1 MVKRYGRIL
10 LTCLGFTGAAV
21 LLLGQPKGGKPAN
34 WGLDPAGTS
43 TASAHATAIDENAG
57 LNKQMFAPNGG
68 EYASLAL
75 KLGSGQGVVAASLPA
90 NARQVNSSSPIDSPE
105 ASNAAQVTGVVK
117 DPNQAVLAGVQ
128 VVLTDLRTKATVT
141 VVTNSQGVYV
151 FPALKPGTYT
161 IEVDVKGF
169 NPDISGELK
178 VAAGQT
184 VNSDFILALAGNTE
198 TVTVSAGSFEN
209 AYRVDKLA
217 PATPLGPT
225 PIVNLPYTINVISHQ
240 LIEDT
245 HSRDFKQIAKYLP
258 LVSFQEMQGPEIL
271 RPETRGMQ
279 GTNMQGDR
287 MDGMGFAVTVPF
299 ALEEYD
305 QIEVL
310 SGVGGSMYGPSNP
323 SGTFNFV
330 SKAPTEEPFRE
341 VGVDYEGRSVMTGH
355 LDMGGRLGPNKLL
368 GYRINGLLG
377 DGTGYVTNSQLRRQ
391 LADITLDVRP
401 FAHTTIGGNFSYY
414 NLYQHGYPGWF
425 SYNPTLN
432 PTSTCTTAYNSKCY
446 SMLPVN
452 APDPERQGYGQ
463 RFLGS
468 NTNNQV
474 AEVKLTHDFSP
485 NWRLILGV
493 LHQISFRNL
502 TTAVNAL
509 YDSTGDYQTEAE
521 NIFQGTISGRF
532 QVKSDLGYVTGKFKT
547 WGLDNAV
554 VFGSTGY
561 RFASWNPK
569 TSVPGN
575 FLCELGNS
583 SVCHANIA
591 NPLIDADPG
600 YTPYTG
606 IYGLY
611 ASSIIHQQGFNFGDT
626 ITLTPRWLLHVAASQ
641 DWTWTTNY
649 SSPGGPAYE
658 TAGYMSQGVS
668 PTGSVLYK
676 PTPNQTAYVTWADS
690 IQAPDTAPGD
700 SGSGASKIFVNNASQ
715 ALPPY
720 RSTEVEAGYKIESQ
734 RMNFSADLFRIRRP
748 FADTVELFTY
758 SASNTSN
765 VCGAGGTLTTAGQTC
780 ETDKIIGQQINYGA
794 EAMLS
799 GKVTQ
804 SLRVIGGIT
813 ALSPKLTD
821 TLVLLPS
828 TSQYVMTANCP
839 AGFTASTLCP
849 SYVTNDKN
857 FIGIPDYKSNIL
869 AEYQLPVL
877 STAYF
882 TFDWQHVGRRA
893 ADDRNSY
900 YVPQYNTFD
909 LGGRYSARVFGK
921 LATWLVTVNNVSN
934 VHYWSTLGPGSITG
948 QASADLAH
956 LGEPRLITATMR
968 FDF

>member
-1 MVKRYGRIL
+1 MVFK
-10 LTCLGFTGAAV
+10 T
-21 LLLGQPKGGKPAN
+21 K
-34 WGLDPAGTS
+34 
-43 TASAHATAIDENAG
+43 
-57 LNKQMFAPNGG
+57 
-68 EYASLAL
+68 
-75 KLGSGQGVVAASLPA
+75 GQGNWRGLLVCGLLCLLATLCTF
-90 NARQVNSSSPIDSPE
+90 
-105 ASNAAQVTGVVK
+105 AQGGATTAQITGTVK
-117 DPNQAVLAGVQ
+117 DPSQAVLANVP
-128 VVLTDLRTKATVT
+128 VVLTNVQTNEKATT
-141 VVTNSQGVYV
+141 VTNGQGEYR
-151 FPALKPGTYT
+151 FSALPAGTYT
-161 IEVDVKGF
+161 VQADAQGF
-169 NPDISGELK
+169 NPSVSGAIK
-178 VAAGQT
+178 VAAGQSAHT
-184 VNSDFILALAGNTE
+184 DFSLTMAGNVE
-198 TVTVSAGSFEN
+198 TVTVQAGAFEN
-209 AYRVDKLA
+209 AYRVDKVA
-217 PATPLGPT
+217 PASPLGPT

-299 ALEEYD
+299 ALEEYQ

-330 SKAPTEEPFRE
+330 TKAPTEDRFNE

-355 LDMGGRLGPNKLL
+355 VDVGGRLGPNKIL
-368 GYRINGLLG
+368 GYRINGLMG

-401 FAHTTIGGNFSYY
+401 FAHTTVAGNFSFY
-414 NLYQHGYPGWF
+414 NLWQHGYPGWF

-432 PTSTCTTAYNSKCY
+432 PTAVCTTGYNSKCF
-446 SMLPVN
+446 SKLPVN

-485 NWRLILGV
+485 NWHLYLGV

-509 YDSTGDYQTEAE
+509 FDSKGDYQQEAE
-521 NIFQGTISGRF
+521 NVFQGTISGRF

-547 WGLDNAV
+547 WGVENAV

-561 RFASWNPK
+561 RFASWSPK
-569 TSVPGN
+569 TAIPNPVY
-575 FLCELGNS
+575 LCKLDNS
-583 SVCHANIA
+583 SVCFANIA
-591 NPLIDADPG
+591 NPWIAANPG
-600 YTPYTG
+600 YQPYTG
-606 IYGLY
+606 IYGLF

-626 ITLTPRWLLHVAASQ
+626 ITLTPNWLLRVAASQ
-641 DWTWTTNY
+641 DWTWTNSYTY
-649 SSPGGPAYE
+649 STTTDSRTYVP
-658 TAGYMSQGVS
+658 GYMNQGVS
-668 PTGSVLYK
+668 PTASVLYK
-676 PTPNQTAYVTWADS
+676 PRPNQTAYVTWADS
-690 IQAPDTAPGD
+690 IQAPDTAPGNTI
-700 SGSGASKIFVNNASQ
+700 STTKPATNVYFTNAGQ

-720 RSTEVEAGYKIESQ
+720 RSTEVEMGYKVESQ
-734 RMNFSADLFRIRRP
+734 RMNFSADVFRIRRP
-748 FADTVELFTY
+748 FADTVELFAY
-758 SASNTSN
+758 STSNTSN
-765 VCGAGGTLTTAGQTC
+765 VCGAGGTLTLAGQIC
-780 ETDKIIGQQINYGA
+780 ETDKIIGQQLNYGA

-799 GKVTQ
+799 GNVTK
-804 SLRVIGGIT
+804 SLRIIGGIT

-821 TLVLLPS
+821 TVVYLPVGNK
-828 TSQYVMTANCP
+828 YVSATCTLP
-839 AGFTASTLCP
+839 AGVAATSLICP
-849 SYVTNDKN
+849 SYVTNNKTLVG
-857 FIGIPDYKSNIL
+857 FPAYKSNIL

-882 TFDWQHVGRRA
+882 TFDWQHVGRRP
-893 ADDRNSY
+893 ADDMNSY

-909 LGGRYSARVFGK
+909 LGGRYSARIFGN
-921 LATWLVTVNNVSN
+921 LTTWIVTFNNVSN

-948 QASADLAH
+948 QSSADLAH
-956 LGEPRLITATMR
+956 MGEPRLLTATMR
-968 FDF
+968 YEF

>member
-1 MVKRYGRIL
+1 MKK
-10 LTCLGFTGAAV
+10 
-21 LLLGQPKGGKPAN
+21 LLLVI
-34 WGLDPAGTS
+34 LS
-43 TASAHATAIDENAG
+43 V
-57 LNKQMFAPNGG
+57 LF
-68 EYASLAL
+68 
-75 KLGSGQGVVAASLPA
+75 ASLPA
-90 NARQVNSSSPIDSPE
+90 LAQT
-105 ASNAAQVTGVVK
+105 AAGTGSITGMVK
-117 DPNQAVLAGVQ
+117 DPNHAVLANTQ
-128 VVLTDLRTKATVT
+128 VVLTNLLTGTSSATA
-141 VVTNSQGVYV
+141 TNEQGIYV
-151 FPALKPGTYT
+151 FPALRPGGYSVAV
-161 IEVDVKGF
+161 EAKGF
-169 NPDISGELK
+169 QVKTSSELK
-178 VAAGQT
+178 VAQGQT
-184 VNSDFILALAGNTE
+184 VNADFVLALAKNTE
-198 TVTVSAGSFEN
+198 SVTVSAGAFEN

-299 ALEEYD
+299 ALEEYN

-330 SKAPTEEPFRE
+330 TKAPTEEPFRQAE
-341 VGVDYEGRSVMTGH
+341 VDYEGRSVVTGL
-355 LDMGGRLGPNKLL
+355 LDLGGRVGPNKLL
-368 GYRINGLLG
+368 GYRINGLVG
-377 DGTGYVTNSQLRRQ
+377 DGAGYVTNSQLRRQ

-401 FAHTTIGGNFSYY
+401 FAHTTIGGNFSFY

-432 PTSTCTTAYNSKCY
+432 PTATCTTAYNSKCY

-468 NTNNQV
+468 NTNNQI
-474 AEVKLTHDFSP
+474 AEVKATHDFSL
-485 NWRLILGV
+485 NWHLVLGAF
-493 LHQISFRNL
+493 HQISYRNL

-509 YDSTGDYQTEAE
+509 FDSTGDYQTEAE
-521 NIFQGTISGRF
+521 NVFQGTISGRF

-561 RFASWNPK
+561 RFASWSPK
-569 TSVPGN
+569 NSVPGS

-583 SVCHANIA
+583 SVCHTNIA
-591 NPLIDADPG
+591 NPLIDANPG
-600 YTPYTG
+600 YQPYTG

-611 ASSIIHQQGFNFGDT
+611 TSSIIHQQGFNFGDT
-626 ITLTPRWLLHVAASQ
+626 ITVTPKWLLHVAASQ
-641 DWTWTTNY
+641 DWTWTTSY
-649 SSPGGPAYE
+649 TTPGGPAKE
-658 TAGYMSQGVS
+658 TTGYMNQGVS
-668 PTGSVLYK
+668 PTASVLYK
-676 PTPNQTAYVTWADS
+676 PAPNQTAYVTWADS
-690 IQAPDTAPGD
+690 IQAPDTAPGTTG
-700 SGSGASKIFVNNASQ
+700 SGSAKIFITNDSQ

-720 RSTEVEAGYKIESQ
+720 RSTEVEMGYKVESQ
-734 RMNFSADLFRIRRP
+734 RMNFSADVFRIRRP
-748 FADTVELFTY
+748 FADTVELFAY

-765 VCGAGGTLTTAGQTC
+765 ACGVDGTLTLAGQIC

-799 GKVTQ
+799 GNVTK

-813 ALSPKLTD
+813 ALNPKLTD
-821 TLVLLPS
+821 TVVYLPVGNPYVSATCVDPTGVAKTALV
-828 TSQYVMTANCP
+828 
-839 AGFTASTLCP
+839 CP
-849 SYVTNDKN
+849 SYVTNNKT

-877 STAYF
+877 STAFF

-893 ADDRNSY
+893 ADDMNSY

-921 LATWLVTVNNVSN
+921 VATWLVTFNNVSN

-956 LGEPRLITATMR
+956 LGEPRLITASMR
-968 FDF
+968 YDF

>member
-1 MVKRYGRIL
+1 MVFK
-10 LTCLGFTGAAV
+10 T
-21 LLLGQPKGGKPAN
+21 K
-34 WGLDPAGTS
+34 
-43 TASAHATAIDENAG
+43 
-57 LNKQMFAPNGG
+57 
-68 EYASLAL
+68 
-75 KLGSGQGVVAASLPA
+75 GQGNWRGLLVCCLLCLCATLCTFAQGGSSAA
-90 NARQVNSSSPIDSPE
+90 RI
-105 ASNAAQVTGVVK
+105 TGTVR
-117 DPNQAVLAGVQ
+117 DPSQAVLANVP
-128 VVLTDLRTKATVT
+128 VVLTNVQTNEKATT
-141 VVTNSQGVYV
+141 VTNGQGEYK
-151 FPALKPGTYT
+151 FSALPAGTYT
-161 IEVDVKGF
+161 IQADAQGF
-169 NPDISGELK
+169 NPSVSGAVM
-178 VAAGQT
+178 VAAGQSAST
-184 VNSDFILALAGNTE
+184 DFSLTLAGTSE
-198 TVTVSAGSFEN
+198 TVIVQAGTFEN

-287 MDGMGFAVTVPF
+287 RDGLGFAVTVPF
-299 ALEEYD
+299 ALEEYN

-341 VGVDYEGRSVMTGH
+341 AEVDYEGRSVMTGH
-355 LDMGGRLGPNKLL
+355 LDLGGRLGPRKMF
-368 GYRINGLLG
+368 GYRINGVLG

-391 LADITLDVRP
+391 LAEIALDVRP
-401 FAHTTIGGNFSYY
+401 FAHTTIGGNFSFY
-414 NLYQHGYPGWF
+414 NLFQHGYPGWF
-425 SYNPTLN
+425 SYNPTLA
-432 PTSTCTTAYNSKCY
+432 PTLNCDTGSTADTYSSKCY
-446 SMLPVN
+446 SKLPVN

-468 NTNNQV
+468 NTNNQI
-474 AEVKLTHDFSP
+474 AEVRATHDFSP
-485 NWRLILGV
+485 NWHLVLGV
-493 LHQISFRNL
+493 LHQISYRNL

-509 YDSTGDYQTEAE
+509 FDSNGNYQTEAE

-547 WGLDNAV
+547 WGLDNEV

-561 RFASWNPK
+561 RFASWAPKTALTLANGVTSAQVLCALGAPRTTANCFANINNPK
-569 TSVPGN
+569 IDQT
-575 FLCELGNS
+575 LG
-583 SVCHANIA
+583 
-591 NPLIDADPG
+591 
-600 YTPYTG
+600 YQPYTG

-626 ITLTPRWLLHVAASQ
+626 ITVTPKWLLHVAASQ
-641 DWTWTTNY
+641 DWTWTTSYNA
-649 SSPGGPAYE
+649 PGGPANE
-658 TAGYMSQGVS
+658 VTGYMSQGVS

-676 PTPNQTAYVTWADS
+676 PRQNQTAYVTFADS
-690 IQAPDTAPGD
+690 IQAPDTAPANSTGILV
-700 SGSGASKIFVNNASQ
+700 SNANEV
-715 ALPPY
+715 LPPY
-720 RSTEVEAGYKIESQ
+720 RSTEVEMGYKVESQ
-734 RMNFSADLFRIRRP
+734 RMNFSADVFRIRRP
-748 FADTVELFTY
+748 FADVAEVSSY
-758 SASNTSN
+758 SSTNTAAEN
-765 VCGAGGTLTTAGQTC
+765 ACGVGGTLSATNPIC
-780 ETDKIIGQQINYGA
+780 ETDQIIGQQINYGA

-799 GKVTQ
+799 GNVTK

-813 ALSPKLTD
+813 ALSPKLTH
-821 TLVLLPS
+821 TFVLLKQGYFASAASGIVLPVPAPS
-828 TSQYVMTANCP
+828 GSSSTITTST
-839 AGFTASTLCP
+839 TTLNPYLSATCLIGSYCP
-849 SYVTNDKN
+849 SLVTNNKN
-857 FIGIPDYKSNIL
+857 LVGFPDYKSNIL

-877 STAYF
+877 HTAYF

-893 ADDRNSY
+893 ADDMNSY

-948 QASADLAH
+948 QSAADLAH

-968 FDF
+968 YDF

>member
-1 MVKRYGRIL
+1 MVFK
-10 LTCLGFTGAAV
+10 T
-21 LLLGQPKGGKPAN
+21 K
-34 WGLDPAGTS
+34 
-43 TASAHATAIDENAG
+43 
-57 LNKQMFAPNGG
+57 
-68 EYASLAL
+68 
-75 KLGSGQGVVAASLPA
+75 GQGNWRGLLVCGLLCLLATLCTF
-90 NARQVNSSSPIDSPE
+90 
-105 ASNAAQVTGVVK
+105 AQGGATTAQITGTVK
-117 DPNQAVLAGVQ
+117 DPSQAVLANVP
-128 VVLTDLRTKATVT
+128 VVLTNVQTNEKATT
-141 VVTNSQGVYV
+141 VTNGQGEYR
-151 FPALKPGTYT
+151 FSALPAGTYT
-161 IEVDVKGF
+161 VQADAQGF
-169 NPDISGELK
+169 NPSVSGAIK
-178 VAAGQT
+178 VAAGQSAHT
-184 VNSDFILALAGNTE
+184 DFSLTMAGNVE
-198 TVTVSAGSFEN
+198 TVTVQAGAFEN
-209 AYRVDKLA
+209 AYRVDKVA
-217 PATPLGPT
+217 PASPLGPT

-299 ALEEYD
+299 ALEEYQ

-330 SKAPTEEPFRE
+330 TKAPTEARFNE

-355 LDMGGRLGPNKLL
+355 VDVGGRLGPNKIL
-368 GYRINGLLG
+368 GYRINGLMG

-401 FAHTTIGGNFSYY
+401 FAHTTVAGNFSFY
-414 NLYQHGYPGWF
+414 NLWQHGYPGWF

-432 PTSTCTTAYNSKCY
+432 PTAVCTTGYNSKCF
-446 SMLPVN
+446 SKLPVN

-485 NWRLILGV
+485 NWHLYLGV

-509 YDSTGDYQTEAE
+509 FDSKGDYQQEAE
-521 NIFQGTISGRF
+521 NVFQGTISGRF

-547 WGLDNAV
+547 WGVENAV

-561 RFASWNPK
+561 RFASWSPK
-569 TSVPGN
+569 TAIPNPVY
-575 FLCELGNS
+575 LCKLDNS
-583 SVCHANIA
+583 SVCFANIA
-591 NPLIDADPG
+591 NPWIAANPG
-600 YTPYTG
+600 YQPYTG
-606 IYGLY
+606 IYGLF

-626 ITLTPRWLLHVAASQ
+626 ITLTPNWLLRVAASQ
-641 DWTWTTNY
+641 DWTWTNSYTY
-649 SSPGGPAYE
+649 STTTDSRTYVP
-658 TAGYMSQGVS
+658 GYMNQGVS
-668 PTGSVLYK
+668 PTASVLYK
-676 PTPNQTAYVTWADS
+676 PRPNQTAYVTWADS
-690 IQAPDTAPGD
+690 IQAPDTAPGNTI
-700 SGSGASKIFVNNASQ
+700 STTKPATNVYFTNAGQ

-720 RSTEVEAGYKIESQ
+720 RSTEVEMGYKVESQ
-734 RMNFSADLFRIRRP
+734 RMNFSADVFRIRRP
-748 FADTVELFTY
+748 FADTVELFAY
-758 SASNTSN
+758 SASNPSN
-765 VCGAGGTLTTAGQTC
+765 VCGAGGTLTLAGQIC
-780 ETDKIIGQQINYGA
+780 ETDKIIGQQLNYGA

-799 GKVTQ
+799 GNVTK
-804 SLRVIGGIT
+804 SLRIIGGIT

-821 TLVLLPS
+821 TVVYLPVGNK
-828 TSQYVMTANCP
+828 YVSATCTLP
-839 AGFTASTLCP
+839 AGVAATSLICP
-849 SYVTNDKN
+849 SYVTNNKTLVG
-857 FIGIPDYKSNIL
+857 FPAYKSNIL

-882 TFDWQHVGRRA
+882 TFDWQHVGRRP
-893 ADDRNSY
+893 ADDMNSY

-909 LGGRYSARVFGK
+909 LGGRYSARIFGN
-921 LATWLVTVNNVSN
+921 LTTWIVTFNNVSN

-948 QASADLAH
+948 QSSADLAH
-956 LGEPRLITATMR
+956 MGEPRLLTATMR
-968 FDF
+968 YEF